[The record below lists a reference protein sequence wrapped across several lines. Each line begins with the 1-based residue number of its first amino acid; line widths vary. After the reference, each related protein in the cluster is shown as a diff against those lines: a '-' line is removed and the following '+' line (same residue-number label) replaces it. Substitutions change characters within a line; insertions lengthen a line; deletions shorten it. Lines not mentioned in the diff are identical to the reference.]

1 MQLLPCRRPG
11 VALCEQCH
19 KSMEQESERMTDKP
33 NCYDCK
39 NHGRPD
45 LSGMVDW
52 CRYYRIYLYP
62 RFVDAE
68 ECEGYDPLPEY

>member
-1 MQLLPCRRPG
+1 
-11 VALCEQCH
+11 
-19 KSMEQESERMTDKP
+19 MTDES
-33 NCYDCK
+33 NCYYCK

-62 RFVDAE
+62 GFINAK
-68 ECEGYDPLPEY
+68 ECDGYDPIPRG